1 MIKKSIIF
9 IFLASFALSSCSD
22 KLEISSLKVTYKGTF
37 TYHDQASSVAPQPSG
52 EIVLTITENAYLSTG
67 SPNRIPAGG
76 SGVFELTEEGQIKF
90 EDQNIWTA
98 DFDWNLILN
107 GYYKYKMRGDS
118 LILKKELNE
127 GVKAYE
133 YRLKRTE

>member
-1 MIKKSIIF
+1 MINKSIV
-9 IFLASFALSSCSD
+9 FLLLVSSILSACSD
-22 KLEISSLKVTYKGTF
+22 KLELSRLKGSYKGIF
-37 TYHDQASSVAPQPSG
+37 TYHDQASSIAPPPSG
-52 EIVLTITENAYLSTG
+52 EIVLTFTENAYLSTG
-67 SPNRIPAGG
+67 NTNRTPAGG

-107 GYYKYKMRGDS
+107 GYYKYKTKGDS
-118 LILKKELNE
+118 LILKKELQA
-127 GVKAYE
+127 GLKTYE